1 MGKGEAKKMQLP
13 PSVRAR
19 LRKPMAAALLSA
31 AFPGMGQAAAGYRS
45 RGAIVA
51 IPAFAVIGAFLLIL
65 IAQGRSVLDSAFNQ
79 QWLTSLLLLDLVALL
94 YHLWAVADAYVVAGR
109 TVEKRRT
116 SGPSPR
122 KWGATLGVA
131 AIVAGTVVVHAG
143 VASVDMTWQNSLAC
157 ISSDTGPCFAGTTLA
172 PNQTIAMATDQPG
185 LGNVD
190 PSSSSN
196 GSGAAPGGP
205 SGSPLA
211 GTSFDPNA
219 TFDPSKLPNIDS
231 PTEAKNWAAD
241 GQLNVLLVGV
251 DAGLGGSR
259 NTGLRPDTMIVL
271 HVDIKS
277 GKAAMIGVP
286 RNTQCVPLPQGI
298 AVHYAT
304 ATGGCAA
311 NTYPNMLNWLANDA
325 GWNKPANFPFYQGA
339 GLEYKRAVT
348 ATQQA
353 VATLTG
359 LTIDGFLVINLDGLV
374 TLIDDLGGIDITV
387 PTTVYDKPCGPKGTA
402 QAAWYVCAYTHAG
415 YELPNDDG
423 SVVAHMK
430 ADAANSNGKQSISW
444 QSKDGANIAFVIQ
457 AGPQHMDGDWAL
469 AYARTREFSTDYSR
483 MLRQQLVIKAM
494 RTTLEPCKVL
504 PRVLELTTHLGTAFW
519 TNMPLT
525 DASQW
530 AGLAKYIVGA
540 NVKSIT
546 LDPATLGV
554 NTTYI
559 NTTTWAKAKDIVA
572 HSLDNVPAASGGG
585 ASGGGGF
592 SC

>member
-1 MGKGEAKKMQLP
+1 MQLP

-109 TVEKRRT
+109 AVEKPRRT
-116 SGPSPR
+116 TSSPR
-122 KWGATLGVA
+122 TLGATLGVA
-131 AIVAGTVVVHAG
+131 VIVAGTVLVHAG

-157 ISSDTGPCFAGTTLA
+157 IQSVTGPCFAGATLA
-172 PNQTIAMATDQPG
+172 PGQTISMATDQP
-185 LGNVD
+185 NIAVVD
-190 PSSSSN
+190 PSSSQD
-196 GSGAAPGGP
+196 GSGGP
-205 SGSPLA
+205 SAASSTGASA
-211 GTSFDPNA
+211 GVSFDPNA
-219 TFDPSKLPNIDS
+219 TFDPASLPNIDS

-241 GQLNVLLVGV
+241 GQLNVLLAGV

-277 GKAAMIGVP
+277 GKAAMIGIP

-298 AVHYAT
+298 AEHYAT
-304 ATGGCAA
+304 TTGGCPAY
-311 NTYPNMLNWLANDA
+311 TYPNMLNWLANDA
-325 GWNKPANFPFYQGA
+325 GWNKPSYFPFYQGP
-339 GLEYKRAVT
+339 GLEYTRAMT
-348 ATQQA
+348 ATEQA
-353 VATLTG
+353 VGALTG
-359 LTIDGFLVINLDGLV
+359 LTIDGFVVINLDGLV
-374 TLIDDLGGIDITV
+374 ALIDDLGGIDITV
-387 PTTVYDKPCGPKGTA
+387 PTTVYDKPCGPKGTP
-402 QAAWYVCAYTHAG
+402 QAAWYVCAYAHAG

-423 SVVAHMK
+423 RVVAKMK
-430 ADAANSNGKQSISW
+430 ADAASSGGLQSISW
-444 QSKDGANIAFVIQ
+444 QSTDGANIAFTIK
-457 AGPQHMDGDWAL
+457 AGQQHMSGDWAL

-483 MLRQQLVIKAM
+483 MLRQQLVLKAM
-494 RTTLEPCKVL
+494 RTTLDPCKVL
-504 PRVLELTTHLGTAFW
+504 PRVPDLINNLGTAFW

-530 AGLAKYIVGA
+530 AGMAKYIVGA
-540 NVKSIT
+540 SVKSIT

-554 NTTYI
+554 KTTYI
-559 NTTTWAKAKDIVA
+559 NTTTWATAKDIVA
-572 HSLDNVPAASGGG
+572 HSLDSVPVATGGG
-585 ASGGGGF
+585 SSGGGGF